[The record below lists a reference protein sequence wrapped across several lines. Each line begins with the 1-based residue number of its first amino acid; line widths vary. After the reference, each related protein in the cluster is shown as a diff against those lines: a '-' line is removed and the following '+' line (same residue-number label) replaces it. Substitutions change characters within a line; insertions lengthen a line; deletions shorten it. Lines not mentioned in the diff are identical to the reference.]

1 MNELYCNNC
10 GKKGHL
16 YNQCKLP
23 ITSLGVIAFRFNNGK
38 LEFLMIRRKDTLGF
52 IDFMRGK
59 YSLQN
64 KEYIKNMIYQ
74 MTVEERKLLITLS
87 FDELWCKLWG
97 KSTLSSQYKNE
108 ENYSKEKFYQLREGI
123 HFKNHNYNLKSIIE
137 ECNNIMCWNEPEW
150 GFPKGRR
157 NYQEKDY
164 ECAIREF
171 CEETG
176 YTKKNL
182 FNVKNIYP
190 FEEIF
195 TGSNYK
201 SYKHKYYLAHMKMND
216 TLQTHKYQK
225 SEVGKME
232 WFGFEEC
239 IDKIRI
245 YNLEKKRL
253 LTNINETIKNFQ
265 LLFFNDM

>member
-23 ITSLGVIAFRFNNGK
+23 ITSLGIIAFRFNEKK

-74 MTVEERKLLITLS
+74 MTNEERNMLKTLS
-87 FDELWCKLWG
+87 FEDLWIKLWG
-97 KSTLSSQYKNE
+97 KGSISSQYRNE
-108 ENYSKEKFYQLREGI
+108 EINSKEKFYQLKDGVYI
-123 HFKNHNYNLKSIIE
+123 QNYSYNLNSIID
-137 ECNNIMCWNEPEW
+137 ECNEIICWDEPEW

-176 YTKKNL
+176 YNKKNL
-182 FNVKNIYP
+182 LNVKNIYP

-201 SYKHKYYLAHMKMND
+201 SYKHKYYLAYMKTSD
-216 TLQTHKYQK
+216 TYQTNKYQR

-232 WFGFEEC
+232 WCSFEDC
-239 IDKIRI
+239 LSKIRI

>member
-1 MNELYCNNC
+1 
-10 GKKGHL
+10 
-16 YNQCKLP
+16 
-23 ITSLGVIAFRFNNGK
+23 
-38 LEFLMIRRKDTLGF
+38 MIRRKDTLGF

-74 MTVEERKLLITLS
+74 MTNEERNMLKNLS
-87 FDELWCKLWG
+87 FDELWVKLWG
-97 KSTLSSQYKNE
+97 KGSISMQYKNE
-108 ENYSKEKFYQLREGI
+108 EISSKEKFHQLKSGVYVQ
-123 HFKNHNYNLKSIIE
+123 NYNYNLNSIID
-137 ECNNIMCWNEPEW
+137 ECNSIICWDEPEW

-176 YTKKNL
+176 YIKKSL
-182 FNVKNIYP
+182 YNVKNIYP

-201 SYKHKYYLAHMKMND
+201 SYKHKYYLAYMRTTD
-216 TLQTHKYQK
+216 THQTHKYQK

-232 WFGFEEC
+232 WYDFEDC
-239 IDKIRI
+239 LSKIRI